1 MALNE
6 NYILEDS
13 DALGSFGFITYT
25 VSLKAKD
32 RSFLMGLRN
41 KEDLATFEESLTT
54 YSTAIHE
61 YRHYYDMTHTTYGIE
76 YFYNLDQA
84 LRQRFKQENGDE
96 YHFHKIKKF
105 ANELKKIRYP
115 SYYNQLWQD
124 DDSKKWDLIPSI
136 GKVFDSYG
144 NVSDRPILFARY
156 FNAQGESLARHPFS
170 MVSLLE
176 CSATIDEYINSMGNI
191 VGLLKDDET
200 QRNFLATRF
209 KQNSLDYIYNIYL
222 TEYSTCFHLIAN
234 HFRIENL
241 DDLFDIARVL
251 LDICL
256 NFTEKHFD
264 LFNDSNVVDK
274 LFKPSEGF
282 TTEQL
287 NDYIYFNASLK
298 NGLKFLERPI
308 LFYVLLQLMEKKKFE
323 NKQEVIQEIDR
334 ILSSCGLSC
343 KSIIIDARKLVK
355 DKANLIIHS
364 DINYFAKISQTI
376 GSNLDRIS
384 RAENID
390 SGFNFFLKFIQH
402 LDLPLL
408 EMESGFE
415 ILLPRDG
422 NILAEVN
429 YPQETKAILL
439 LKNWVDQYDDACI
452 F

>member
-1 MALNE
+1 MQQ
-6 NYILEDS
+6 S
-13 DALGSFGFITYT
+13 
-25 VSLKAKD
+25 
-32 RSFLMGLRN
+32 
-41 KEDLATFEESLTT
+41 
-54 YSTAIHE
+54 H
-61 YRHYYDMTHTTYGIE
+61 
-76 YFYNLDQA
+76 
-84 LRQRFKQENGDE
+84 
-96 YHFHKIKKF
+96 
-105 ANELKKIRYP
+105 
-115 SYYNQLWQD
+115 
-124 DDSKKWDLIPSI
+124 
-136 GKVFDSYG
+136 
-144 NVSDRPILFARY
+144 
-156 FNAQGESLARHPFS
+156 
-170 MVSLLE
+170 
-176 CSATIDEYINSMGNI
+176 
-191 VGLLKDDET
+191 
-200 QRNFLATRF
+200 
-209 KQNSLDYIYNIYL
+209 
-222 TEYSTCFHLIAN
+222 
-234 HFRIENL
+234 
-241 DDLFDIARVL
+241 
-251 LDICL
+251 
-256 NFTEKHFD
+256 
-264 LFNDSNVVDK
+264 VVDK

-282 TTEQL
+282 TIEQL

-343 KSIIIDARKLVK
+343 KNIIIDARKLVK

-390 SGFNFFLKFIQH
+390 SGFNFLLKFIQH

>member
-1 MALNE
+1 MQASSFG
-6 NYILEDS
+6 NYIAELD
-13 DALGSFGFITYT
+13 LTNSF
-25 VSLKAKD
+25 VQQS
-32 RSFLMGLRN
+32 
-41 KEDLATFEESLTT
+41 
-54 YSTAIHE
+54 H
-61 YRHYYDMTHTTYGIE
+61 
-76 YFYNLDQA
+76 
-84 LRQRFKQENGDE
+84 
-96 YHFHKIKKF
+96 
-105 ANELKKIRYP
+105 
-115 SYYNQLWQD
+115 
-124 DDSKKWDLIPSI
+124 
-136 GKVFDSYG
+136 
-144 NVSDRPILFARY
+144 
-156 FNAQGESLARHPFS
+156 
-170 MVSLLE
+170 
-176 CSATIDEYINSMGNI
+176 
-191 VGLLKDDET
+191 
-200 QRNFLATRF
+200 
-209 KQNSLDYIYNIYL
+209 
-222 TEYSTCFHLIAN
+222 
-234 HFRIENL
+234 
-241 DDLFDIARVL
+241 
-251 LDICL
+251 
-256 NFTEKHFD
+256 
-264 LFNDSNVVDK
+264 VVDK

-282 TTEQL
+282 TIEQL

-343 KSIIIDARKLVK
+343 KNIIIDARKLVK

-390 SGFNFFLKFIQH
+390 SGFNFLLKFIQH